1 MVRCLQLSHLL
12 TGLLANAGSSSNKN
26 CTMGRKLKW
35 ISRYFDHPSSEM
47 TEIRPI
53 SIFFKID
60 MHCKSL
66 LQ

>member
-47 TEIRPI
+47 T
-53 SIFFKID
+53 K
-60 MHCKSL
+60 
-66 LQ
+66 